1 MSAAHD
7 PPAAPDDGLGIDW
20 RVVARGAL
28 VGLAVIVPVTILRV
42 VLDREIRDF
51 DDSGWIYPL
60 FVLILVA
67 YFAAGFVA
75 GSVRPDA
82 PLTHG
87 TLAGIGVLVLW
98 IPIRVVIWAVRED
111 GKGLFS
117 GDKAALRPGQVFG
130 AFVIASALSMIGAF
144 VASKLGQRASADG

>member
-1 MSAAHD
+1 MPRWHT
-7 PPAAPDDGLGIDW
+7 
-20 RVVARGAL
+20 ARSRA
-28 VGLAVIVPVTILRV
+28 
-42 VLDREIRDF
+42 
-51 DDSGWIYPL
+51 SGCWC
-60 FVLILVA
+60 
-67 YFAAGFVA
+67 
-75 GSVRPDA
+75 S
-82 PLTHG
+82 
-87 TLAGIGVLVLW
+87 